1 MIRRA
6 SKSGFTLLEVLVASM
21 LLAMLITIL
30 TMVFNSSSIAWSMG
44 KAGVAEM
51 DEVRNNMAAA
61 GMLADNAVPRVDLND
76 VDKWGYLVSPW
87 KADGTLRRRAI
98 EKNMKLSGSL
108 RIESMLDSF
117 VYQKG
122 ELGPDT
128 WNRAKSKRLWA
139 TFSPGSIRLSGKAKT
154 HIVGVWS
161 YGPDGHPNTGDDIST
176 WPDID

>member
-1 MIRRA
+1 
-6 SKSGFTLLEVLVASM
+6 
-21 LLAMLITIL
+21 
-30 TMVFNSSSIAWSMG
+30 
-44 KAGVAEM
+44 
-51 DEVRNNMAAA
+51 
-61 GMLADNAVPRVDLND
+61 
-76 VDKWGYLVSPW
+76 
-87 KADGTLRRRAI
+87 
-98 EKNMKLSGSL
+98 
-108 RIESMLDSF
+108 MLDSF

>member
-1 MIRRA
+1 MKRRA
-6 SKSGFTLLEVLVASM
+6 SESGFTLLEILVASM

-61 GMLADNAVPRVDLND
+61 GMLADNAVPRVDLGAL
-76 VDKWGYLVSPW
+76 DKWGYMVSPW

-98 EKNMKLSGSL
+98 LKTMPNTSL
-108 RIESMLDSF
+108 RIEPMVDGF
-117 VYQKG
+117 VYNKS
-122 ELGPDT
+122 ELGPDK
-128 WNRAKSKRLWA
+128 WNRAKAKRLWA

-176 WPDID
+176 WPDVD